1 MPVPV
6 ADLQQPAPSA
16 IIELFEVEL
25 FTAIHGESTIYR
37 FHNGTNATNNG
48 QIVWAG
54 NGYQRMPIEADG
66 FEYAGTG
73 SLPRP
78 TIRVSNLFGTITTIL
93 LALPNG
99 LEGAKLTRIRT
110 LARYLDAVNFPGGV
124 NPFGTP
130 DSTAE
135 FPREVFYI
143 SQKTRE
149 NRDVVEFEC
158 AAAFDL
164 AGVRLPRRQA
174 VANIC
179 QWRYRGAE
187 CGYTGTSYY
196 DVNDSPAA
204 TLANDVCGKRLS
216 SCEKRFGVVNTTG
229 AVTSG
234 SNQLVVANGSGINPG
249 DPINGHGVPS
259 GTTVSSRNGNTV
271 TMSQNANSSSSI
283 TGRTGTLSADGLSLT
298 MTNITGLV
306 PGMAVSGNF
315 VPAGARIQSISG
327 STIRLNIEQNT
338 LIRTSVDTAT
348 VQFTPVS
355 TGYERGVSKIDYNP
369 LSLSIV
375 SGSISGINVN
385 DYVGGQFIY
394 EGTQVASIPNSTTI
408 ILSKEGNTAVTK
420 TNAGNLEPLSF
431 LATFWVRRTPT
442 QETYSFSAPNQYSF
456 RRNSSIPF
464 GSFPGV
470 GGAY

>member
-1 MPVPV
+1 
-6 ADLQQPAPSA
+6 
-16 IIELFEVEL
+16 
-25 FTAIHGESTIYR
+25 
-37 FHNGTNATNNG
+37 
-48 QIVWAG
+48 
-54 NGYQRMPIEADG
+54 
-66 FEYAGTG
+66 
-73 SLPRP
+73 
-78 TIRVSNLFGTITTIL
+78 
-93 LALPNG
+93 
-99 LEGAKLTRIRT
+99 
-110 LARYLDAVNFPGGV
+110 
-124 NPFGTP
+124 
-130 DSTAE
+130 
-135 FPREVFYI
+135 
-143 SQKTRE
+143 
-149 NRDVVEFEC
+149 
-158 AAAFDL
+158 
-164 AGVRLPRRQA
+164 
-174 VANIC
+174 
-179 QWRYRGAE
+179 
-187 CGYTGTSYY
+187 
-196 DVNDSPAA
+196 
-204 TLANDVCGKRLS
+204 
-216 SCEKRFGVVNTTG
+216 
-229 AVTSG
+229 
-234 SNQLVVANGSGINPG
+234 
-249 DPINGHGVPS
+249 
-259 GTTVSSRNGNTV
+259 
-271 TMSQNANSSSSI
+271 MSQNATSSSSI

-355 TGYERGVSKIDYNP
+355 TGYERGVSKVDYNP

-385 DYVGGQFIY
+385 DYVAGQFIY